1 MATRRGESSPAAKAF
16 RAFRRFVD
24 LYPQTSK
31 EVCDM
36 ASDVVAEAIAAVGGR
51 AGAQKSLRAMHTKA
65 MGGRDAQIGEFV
77 WLYAKRARAAKDD
90 AGRRGAA
97 DLLIKTLAE
106 FDERYAALRDPPA
119 VGRLVDLLTNS
130 VLVRAK
136 RGEHTIGHATLVIQS
151 MAGEQGSPSS
161 LKTRRE
167 TIDDVLRKRFG

>member
-1 MATRRGESSPAAKAF
+1 
-16 RAFRRFVD
+16 
-24 LYPQTSK
+24 
-31 EVCDM
+31 M

-119 VGRLVDLLTNS
+119 VGDRKSTRLNS
-130 VLVRAK
+130 S
-136 RGEHTIGHATLVIQS
+136 H
-151 MAGEQGSPSS
+151 
-161 LKTRRE
+161 
-167 TIDDVLRKRFG
+167 